1 MRLTDG
7 QTDRLT
13 DGQTKFSSHFIAC
26 SAVKL
31 WTYFAPVLSQ
41 FTRLTDRQTDR
52 QTGRHLSRD

>member
-1 MRLTDG
+1 M
-7 QTDRLT
+7 RLT